1 MLPGHGAEHLGV
13 YMRRRKRWQELRQLY
28 EESGGKLVLY
38 SARLGY
44 AHRAHLICELLPKV
58 AAAAMVHSL
67 ETHLASDSKWCGD
80 DVVDTAFQ
88 QAASRLDR
96 ISKIGSCIIG
106 RCTTKLNCQKRK
118 ESIKKCYR
126 LKKSRML
133 NYYVGNSN

>member
-44 AHRAHLICELLPKV
+44 AHSSHLICELLLKV

-96 ISKIGSCIIG
+96 ISKIEF
-106 RCTTKLNCQKRK
+106 LH
-118 ESIKKCYR
+118 
-126 LKKSRML
+126 LKQAYHRT
-133 NYYVGNSN
+133 